1 MGIRST
7 LAGYLFSKHS
17 IYMYRERER
26 EHVCSMIRAFR
37 SECHGL
43 YYQKLSFRGLF
54 TMVWF
59 IVYAFYF
66 FPLPYLRCDW
76 LNRSIRLDNIFYYID
91 RKYPPII
98 LYAKQTYFT
107 KDLKEVLNWE
117 KEEEKS
123 PFWPLQMKIPR
134 EMLLAVRVTH
144 IRIALW
150 PPCNIDS
157 ILSVLLKLRGD
168 SIPTPSINGRRK

>member
-17 IYMYRERER
+17 IYMYRERESTFAR
-26 EHVCSMIRAFR
+26 WYGRFARNVMDYTIRNYHFVDCSRWFD
-37 SECHGL
+37 
-43 YYQKLSFRGLF
+43 LSFTRS
-54 TMVWF
+54 
-59 IVYAFYF
+59 IF

-76 LNRSIRLDNIFYYID
+76 LNRSIRLDNIFFYID

-98 LYAKQTYFT
+98 LYAKQTYFI
-107 KDLKEVLNWE
+107 KDLKEGLNWE